1 MMFFHNSSFYHF
13 QVLTLSIFY
22 ALVIKKPD
30 DVTEDNAGNDLNSD
44 EEWLHKH
51 LTERD
56 LLDSDTLR
64 MLENR
69 KANAPLPP
77 ELDFLRT
84 AKAER

>member
-1 MMFFHNSSFYHF
+1 MIHYPA
-13 QVLTLSIFY
+13 QVMALALFY

-30 DVTEDNAGNDLNSD
+30 TDSDMDSGNDLGSD
-44 EEWLHKH
+44 EEWLHRH
-51 LTERD
+51 LKEED
-56 LLDSDTLR
+56 LLNPDTLR

-84 AKAER
+84 AKAERYMARM

>member
-1 MMFFHNSSFYHF
+1 M
-13 QVLTLSIFY
+13 
-22 ALVIKKPD
+22 IKKPD
-30 DVTEDNAGNDLNSD
+30 TGGDDDADNELKSD

-51 LTERD
+51 LKEED
-56 LLDSDTLR
+56 LLNPETLR

>member
-1 MMFFHNSSFYHF
+1 M
-13 QVLTLSIFY
+13 LALSIFY

-30 DVTEDNAGNDLNSD
+30 TGGDDDPGNDLKTD

-51 LTERD
+51 LTEKD
-56 LLDSDTLR
+56 LLNPDTLR

-69 KANAPLPP
+69 KDNAPLPP

-84 AKAER
+84 AKAERSAQIFIYYQC

>member
-1 MMFFHNSSFYHF
+1 MA
-13 QVLTLSIFY
+13 LALFY

-30 DVTEDNAGNDLNSD
+30 VDSDDDSGNELGSD

-51 LTERD
+51 LTEKD
-56 LLDSDTLR
+56 LLNPDTLR

-84 AKAER
+84 AKAERFVYDYCLQ